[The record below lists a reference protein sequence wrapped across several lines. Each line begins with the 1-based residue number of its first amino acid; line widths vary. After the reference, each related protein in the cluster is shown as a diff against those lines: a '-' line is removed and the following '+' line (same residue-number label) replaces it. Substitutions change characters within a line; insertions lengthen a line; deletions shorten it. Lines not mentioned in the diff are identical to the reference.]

1 MIAPVKINFIKY
13 VEADDP
19 VRQKQRSENKVIELE
34 ENKHKISY
42 IKAKLKSIG
51 DSL

>member
-1 MIAPVKINFIKY
+1 
-13 VEADDP
+13 
-19 VRQKQRSENKVIELE
+19 VIELE

-51 DSL
+51 DSLWHC